1 MFVNASPSFLKKVTE
16 AKRMK
21 VHGTLVLK
29 ALYRGIVLKES
40 SGQKA
45 EKHQESSCHSHFTG
59 EKSAEEIRINS
70 ITAEAHDI
78 VPLEKSKRKQLKA
91 SGSLVLP
98 GQKERR
104 P

>member
-1 MFVNASPSFLKKVTE
+1 MNASSSFLKKVTE

-70 ITAEAHDI
+70 ITARDI
-78 VPLEKSKRKQLKA
+78 VPLEKSKWKQLIA

-98 GQKERR
+98 GQKERS
-104 P
+104 

>member
-70 ITAEAHDI
+70 ITARDI
-78 VPLEKSKRKQLKA
+78 VPLEKSK
-91 SGSLVLP
+91 
-98 GQKERR
+98 
-104 P
+104 

>member
-70 ITAEAHDI
+70 ITARDI
-78 VPLEKSKRKQLKA
+78 VPLEKSKWKQLIA

-98 GQKERR
+98 GQKERS
-104 P
+104 

>member
-1 MFVNASPSFLKKVTE
+1 MNASPSFLKKVTE

-29 ALYRGIVLKES
+29 ALYRGIVLMES

-45 EKHQESSCHSHFTG
+45 EKHQESSCHSHSTG

-70 ITAEAHDI
+70 ITARDI
-78 VPLEKSKRKQLKA
+78 VPLEKSKWKQLIA

-98 GQKERR
+98 GQKERS
-104 P
+104 

>member
-1 MFVNASPSFLKKVTE
+1 MNASPSFLKKVTE

-21 VHGTLVLK
+21 VHGTLFLK

-70 ITAEAHDI
+70 ITARDI

>member
-1 MFVNASPSFLKKVTE
+1 MNASPSFLKKVTE

-70 ITAEAHDI
+70 ITARDI
-78 VPLEKSKRKQLKA
+78 VPLEKSKWKQLIA